1 MISRE
6 RSIVLDKGPSR
17 LEARRRSS
25 VIQPPRRHQQAHKDM
40 IKKAQVNFDLP
51 VIENPIMD
59 SRISTLLTLMDKAYI
74 TPVERNVDQ
83 IVGSID
89 ALKANNDDEA
99 VKTAALLKKERERC
113 ITSAVARKVKKA
125 LYSREYSFSWE

>member
-1 MISRE
+1 MMGRE

-25 VIQPPRRHQQAHKDM
+25 VIQPPKRQQHARKDM

-51 VIENPIMD
+51 VIENPITD
-59 SRISTLLTLMDKAYI
+59 SRMSTLLTLMDKAYVA
-74 TPVERNVDQ
+74 PVERNVDQ

-89 ALKANNDDEA
+89 ALKANDDEA